1 MVEFCGQLPGVV
13 ASLNVSVGVGSQAS
27 VAVAVAKLG
36 VAGHS
41 IVLGAGRLEI
51 VGAFVS
57 AMWIT
62 WLAVLVLPQ
71 WSTAVHVRVM
81 VEFCGQLPGVVASA
95 NVSVGVGSQ
104 ASIAVGVAKLG
115 VAGHS
120 IVLGSGSAEM
130 AGAFV
135 SVMWMICFAVLE
147 LPQWSIAVH
156 VRQMLEFCGQLPG
169 VVTSLNDSVGA
180 GSQ

>member
-13 ASLNVSVGVGSQAS
+13 TSANDSVGAESQAS

-51 VGAFVS
+51 AGAFVS

-71 WSTAVHVRVM
+71 WSTAVQVRVM
-81 VEFCGQLPGVVASA
+81 VEFCGQLPGVVTSL
-95 NVSVGVGSQ
+95 NVSVGFGSQ
-104 ASIAVGVAKLG
+104 ASVAVGVAKLG
-115 VAGHS
+115 VPGHS
-120 IVLGSGSAEM
+120 IVLGSGSVEI

-135 SVMWMICFAVLE
+135 SAMLITWLAVLE
-147 LPQWSIAVH
+147 LPQ
-156 VRQMLEFCGQLPG
+156 
-169 VVTSLNDSVGA
+169 
-180 GSQ
+180 